1 MKQIPALRKQ
11 NVTGPI
17 LVVMPL
23 ALVLVLAQLD
33 FPYAE
38 AGSSGPSSGNVQS
51 RDELHIKLTSS
62 GFMPNAVQHAA
73 GTFAIAV
80 ENSTMSGDY
89 TLRLKA
95 HDGTVLKEVA
105 VQKGSSAWTV
115 SLGAGKYTI
124 TEINNPNWICN
135 LTVH

>member
-1 MKQIPALRKQ
+1 MNQIPALRKQ
-11 NVTGPI
+11 NVIGPI
-17 LVVMPL
+17 LIVPL
-23 ALVLVLAQLD
+23 ALMLLLAQLD
-33 FPYAE
+33 FPFVE
-38 AGSSGPSSGNVQS
+38 ASSSGPSTGSVQG
-51 RDELHIKLTSS
+51 RDELHIQLTNS
-62 GFMPNAVQHAA
+62 GFTPNAVQHAP

-80 ENSTMSGDY
+80 ENSTISGDY

-115 SLGAGKYTI
+115 SLGAGEYTI